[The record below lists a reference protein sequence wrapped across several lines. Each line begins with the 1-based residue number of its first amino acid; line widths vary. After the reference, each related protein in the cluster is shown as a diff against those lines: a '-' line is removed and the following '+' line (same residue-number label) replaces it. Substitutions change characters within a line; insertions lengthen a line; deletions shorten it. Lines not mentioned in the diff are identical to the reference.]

1 MNTQNRAI
9 LLGARERKSLAD
21 DVTAYLLAQESV
33 LYGRLT
39 ELYDSSERMDQEREQ
54 HRSKVFDA
62 RADGEFHRFEVVL
75 AEYERICGL
84 NRGYGQPTEDDIHRA
99 VMFNQDSRR
108 F

>member
-9 LLGARERKSLAD
+9 LLGARGGKPLTA
-21 DVTAYLLAQESV
+21 DVTAYLLAQESL
-33 LYGRLT
+33 LYGRLN
-39 ELYDSSERMDQEREQ
+39 ELYDSSEHMDQEREE

-75 AEYERICGL
+75 AEYECICGL

-99 VMFNQDSRR
+99 VMFNQSRR
-108 F
+108 TV